1 MQSQPYRRFVF
12 SPSGN
17 SHLPLLVES
26 IGFNPNQETIERPE
40 GYPWYHWIGT
50 AEGEGRLL
58 YGNEL
63 FTLPAG
69 SGVLLPPGMPHSY
82 SASNTNKNWETYYL
96 TFGGNAASSILNG
109 FAIRDTTYF
118 RWESDSPILPLLA
131 SLINQLEQIPD
142 LFGLET
148 STDTYRFLGLL
159 SKYGQISNVSVT
171 RNTEKLA
178 PLIRWMEDHYG
189 NPDIGLHDLADVLEV
204 SSRHLSKLF
213 QHTFG
218 LSPYAYL
225 VHLRMNKAKERLA
238 SNPDHTV
245 SSIAIET
252 GFRDASHFVAT
263 FRKHTGMTPQ
273 QFRRL
278 H

>member
-1 MQSQPYRRFVF
+1 MQASRRFVF

-17 SHLPLLVES
+17 SHLPLIVES
-26 IGFNPNQETIERPE
+26 IGFNPNQEPIDRPE

-50 AEGEGRLL
+50 AEGEGKLS
-58 YGNEL
+58 YGNENFIL
-63 FTLPAG
+63 SAY

-82 SASNTNKNWETYYL
+82 RASTNKTWETYYV
-96 TFGGNAASSILNG
+96 TFGGDAANHILDG
-109 FAIRDTTYF
+109 FAIRDVTYF
-118 RWESDSPILPLLA
+118 RWEPDSPIIPLL
-131 SLINQLEQIPD
+131 SSMLKQLEQGLD

-148 STDTYRFLGLL
+148 STDTYLFLGLL
-159 SKYGQISNVSVT
+159 SKYGQISNISVT
-171 RNTEKLA
+171 RTTEKLA

-189 NPDIGLHDLADVLEV
+189 NPDIGLHDLAQVLDV

-213 QHTFG
+213 QSTFG

-238 SNPDHTV
+238 SNPELTV
-245 SSIAIET
+245 SSIASET

-263 FRKHTGMTPQ
+263 FRRHTDMTPQ